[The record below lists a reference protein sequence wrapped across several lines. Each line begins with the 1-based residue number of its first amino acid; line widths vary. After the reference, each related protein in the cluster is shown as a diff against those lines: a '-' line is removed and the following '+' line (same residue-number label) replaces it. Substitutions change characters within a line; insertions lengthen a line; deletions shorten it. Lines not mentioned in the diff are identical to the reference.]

1 MDGVSSMAQLDH
13 QTIQLNGLDFVTH
26 VCQYNGSCQK
36 FSSQL
41 TIPVAL
47 TVGGI
52 PVGAKM
58 KLNTCMFGGGCA
70 CEVFVKL
77 NDMER
82 Y

>member
-1 MDGVSSMAQLDH
+1 MAQPN
-13 QTIQLNGLDFVTH
+13 QTVTINNQVFASH
-26 VCQYNGSCQK
+26 VCQYNGVCQN
-36 FSSQL
+36 FNDQL

-52 PVGAKM
+52 PVGAKT
-58 KLNTCMFGGGCA
+58 KLNNCMFGGGCA

-77 NDMER
+77 NEMER